1 MAEINKN
8 ANKDPEFLGKP
19 MVLTDVIS
27 NHPKR
32 DNTKGIITAKTKPK
46 IPIEAAFA
54 KNHFF
59 QLTSG
64 NFLQKQIITTYG
76 IVRKTSMCIP
86 TDKPVRQAINNNH
99 RLAYSSVSTTDA
111 HFNTAQKAIA
121 VKQLDI
127 AYTSPSTAENQNE
140 SLNVKAK
147 DPTKPEPIR
156 AIF

>member
-1 MAEINKN
+1 
-8 ANKDPEFLGKP
+8 
-19 MVLTDVIS
+19 
-27 NHPKR
+27 
-32 DNTKGIITAKTKPK
+32 
-46 IPIEAAFA
+46 
-54 KNHFF
+54 
-59 QLTSG
+59 
-64 NFLQKQIITTYG
+64 
-76 IVRKTSMCIP
+76 MCIP